1 MIEDMQQAI
10 EQLQI
15 KVAFQEDTIEQLS
28 QQLANQ
34 QQQMDQMAFKLKHVI
49 DKLKQVQVSPVS
61 GDGNERPP
69 HY

>member
-1 MIEDMQQAI
+1 MIEDMQQQI
-10 EQLQI
+10 EQLQF

-34 QQQMDQMAFKLKHVI
+34 QKQMEHMAFQMKHVI
-49 DKLKQVQVSPVS
+49 DKLKQVQVSGVS

>member
-1 MIEDMQQAI
+1 MQQDI

-15 KVAFQEDTIEQLS
+15 KVAFQEDVIEQLS

-34 QQQMDQMAFKLKHVI
+34 QQQMDKMAFQLKHVI
-49 DKLKQVQVSPVS
+49 DKLKQVQVSAVS
-61 GDGNERPP
+61 GDGNEPPP